1 MLLAVGDSLW
11 DGGIIPRCP
20 RGVYHRRRPLMVS
33 LSKRLPEPAAEE
45 SIQAEAGL
53 LDALLSI

>member
-1 MLLAVGDSLW
+1 
-11 DGGIIPRCP
+11 
-20 RGVYHRRRPLMVS
+20 MVS
-33 LSKRLPEPAAEE
+33 LSKRLPEPAEE